1 MDTALSLDRRESEN
15 DCNSDDSALSWTTG
29 EERAVEP
36 LQANKCTGY
45 NSNNPQ
51 PITDPRK

>member
-15 DCNSDDSALSWTTG
+15 DCNSDGSALSWFAG
-29 EERAVEP
+29 EEQAVEP

-45 NSNNPQ
+45 NFINPHNQ
-51 PITDPRK
+51 

>member
-45 NSNNPQ
+45 NFINPHNQ
-51 PITDPRK
+51 